1 MQLFNIKYCEI
12 SERVLYLARHKKWAK
27 VKKTYLKLFTT
38 TFFISA
44 FTFGGG
50 YVIVPLMKKKFVED
64 LKWIDEKEMLDLI
77 AIAQSSPGAIAV
89 NTSILL
95 GYQKAGILGAAMTVL
110 GTVMPPFIILSI
122 ISLFYNSFR
131 GNEVIGALLNG
142 MQAGVAAVIADVVL
156 SMGTDVVREKK
167 MLSVIIM
174 TASFVAAFFF
184 KVNVV
189 YIILI
194 CGVIGAAS
202 ALHNKQSRRDTNK

>member
-1 MQLFNIKYCEI
+1 LANHEKWEKIKE
-12 SERVLYLARHKKWAK
+12 
-27 VKKTYLKLFTT
+27 TYLKLFIT
-38 TFFISA
+38 TFYLSA

-64 LKWIDEKEMLDLI
+64 LKWIDEKEMLDLV

-95 GYQKAGILGAAMTVL
+95 GYRKAGILGAAMTVL

-122 ISLFYNSFR
+122 ISLFYISFR
-131 GNEVIGALLNG
+131 DNEVISALLKG

-156 SMGTDVVREKK
+156 NMAKGVVREKK
-167 MLSVIIM
+167 ILPVIIM
-174 TASFVAAFFF
+174 TASFAAAYFF
-184 KVNVV
+184 KVSVV

-194 CGVIGAAS
+194 CGIIGAVS
-202 ALHNKQSRRDTNK
+202 TLHHNKSGRGTNKQ